1 MLTRQWLAL
10 FALLCWMSTPANAAS
25 SPYLLPANAAALWPE
40 SQQNRDGSWGE
51 VAAIRLLDTV
61 EAMFALRAVG
71 RRSNAYF
78 SGIAWLENHP
88 TGSVDF
94 AARRVFAL
102 TDHGDNLAADLAYL
116 RGARAVDGWGLTA
129 AYVASPLDNAIALL
143 ASRSLRETGAPVGY
157 LRKAQLALGAGNPG
171 WSLAQ
176 SDSSDAVTTALVAL
190 ALLNDGEPAASTTI
204 QNAVSTLN
212 ARVDPDSSP
221 PAQALT
227 AMALLRAGANATAL
241 LNSLTD
247 LQSAVDGSI
256 NTDVYSTALALR
268 SFAAAMG
275 ADAAVQATQV
285 NITDASLRAALYT
298 ALGRNRMD
306 AIDRAELAR
315 LTTLNA
321 ADSGITNLTGLE
333 FAVNLNTLDLRNNSI
348 TSIAPLCHAERTHQ
362 LESQRQS
369 GPQSGKWRGPNA
381 ATVGVGQLCRPV
393 DRSAQTMVPE
403 EPRTLIEIN

>member
-1 MLTRQWLAL
+1 MLTRTLLPL
-10 FALLCWMSTPANAAS
+10 FALLCWMSTPADAAS
-25 SPYLLPANAAALWPE
+25 SPYRLPANAAALWLE

-51 VAAIRLLDTV
+51 VADIRLLDTV
-61 EAMFALRAVG
+61 EAVLALRAVG

-88 TGSVDF
+88 SGSVDF

-102 TDHGDNLAADLAYL
+102 SDHGDNLAADLAYL
-116 RGARAVDGWGLTA
+116 RGARAADGWGLTA
-129 AYVASPLDNAIALL
+129 DYLGSPLDSAITLL
-143 ASRSLRETGAPVGY
+143 ASRSLRESGAPASY
-157 LRKAQLALGAGNPG
+157 LRKAQLALGAGNRG

-176 SDSSDAVTTALVAL
+176 SDTSDAVTTALVVM
-190 ALLNDGEPAASTTI
+190 ALLNDGEPLASTTI
-204 QNAVSTLN
+204 QNAISTLN
-212 ARVDPDSSP
+212 TRVGPGSSP

-227 AMALLRAGANATAL
+227 AMALLRAGSDATAL
-241 LNSLTD
+241 LNSLLD

-285 NITDASLRAALYT
+285 TITDPALRAALNT

-333 FAVNLNTLDLRNNSI
+333 FAVNLKILDLRNNSI
-348 TSIAPLCHAERTHQ
+348 TSTAPLATLSALTR
-362 LESQRQS
+362 LSLSGNPVVSQGS
-369 GPQSGKWRGPNA
+369 GEVPMLPPWALVSFAGLLIVALRRWSR
-381 ATVGVGQLCRPV
+381 ATQVHL
-393 DRSAQTMVPE
+393 
-403 EPRTLIEIN
+403 